1 MNFQNVRLRPLLCAV
16 LSVILVTGSMI
27 LPAFAAE
34 QNVNFSYV
42 DSVPSATVAL
52 PSGSLPGAVNPS
64 PQALRKRS

>member
-1 MNFQNVRLRPLLCAV
+1 MNFQNVRLRSLLCAV

-42 DSVPSATVAL
+42 ESVPSATVAPAGRFFTTRKKFTSS
-52 PSGSLPGAVNPS
+52 PSMSL
-64 PQALRKRS
+64 